1 MRVLLLQRRQ
11 AGMQVT
17 ERRSEQ
23 DNGEQERVNFRY
35 IVLCTQDRGPK
46 RVCGR

>member
-35 IVLCTQDRGPK
+35 IVLCTQGRGPK
-46 RVCGR
+46 RVCGG